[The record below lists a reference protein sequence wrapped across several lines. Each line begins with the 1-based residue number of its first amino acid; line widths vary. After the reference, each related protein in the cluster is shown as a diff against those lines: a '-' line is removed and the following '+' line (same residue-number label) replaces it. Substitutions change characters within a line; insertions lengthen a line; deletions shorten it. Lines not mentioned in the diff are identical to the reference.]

1 MKNQPSWQK
10 HDRALTQD
18 CWYILPYSSRLW
30 QWKDITAPSPAG
42 TPLFQFMDGHPLSS
56 VECRWHLIHRLLHHA
71 GSTCT
76 THTVF
81 TLGLQPPLPLPMKS
95 SNLGVGEAK
104 CINATH
110 DLPASF
116 NTTGLTGIV
125 KLSGCHLIHS
135 THWLALFTPLQPRD
149 GVEFSPSLRAPSGLR
164 NPNLCTYHADLTV
177 IPYI

>member
-1 MKNQPSWQK
+1 
-10 HDRALTQD
+10 
-18 CWYILPYSSRLW
+18 
-30 QWKDITAPSPAG
+30 
-42 TPLFQFMDGHPLSS
+42 MDGHPLSS
-56 VECRWHLIHRLLHHA
+56 VECRWRLIHRLLHHA

-116 NTTGLTGIV
+116 NTTGLTGIA

-149 GVEFSPSLRAPSGLR
+149 GVEFSPSLRVPIGLR
-164 NPNLCTYHADLTV
+164 NPNLCTYHADLTL
-177 IPYI
+177 IPLNRATLLGHLLTVWLFLGVSPSAISLAVPYWLSP